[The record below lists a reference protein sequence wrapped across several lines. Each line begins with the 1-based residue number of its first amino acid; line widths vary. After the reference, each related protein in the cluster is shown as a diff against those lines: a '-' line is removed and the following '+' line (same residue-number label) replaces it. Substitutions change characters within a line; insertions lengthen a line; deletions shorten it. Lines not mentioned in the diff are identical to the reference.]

1 MKYRK
6 HYFKNYLKIFAIFTR
21 THLFWSLFAIKLQ
34 VSIPET
40 FFRRD
45 SNTGLF
51 SVNNAIFWE
60 HLFSRTSLNGYFSV
74 FFIFSLIL
82 QNILWTIDNWDW
94 DNCWKIPKLFDQA
107 NLKQICVILQ
117 FSCIQLRIRPI
128 SWNFGLFAERA
139 CLTKILIV
147 WFQEC
152 NFIGSTLFSV
162 P

>member
-74 FFIFSLIL
+74 FSFSASFYKIYYELLIIEIS
-82 QNILWTIDNWDW
+82 NT
-94 DNCWKIPKLFDQA
+94 CWKIPKLFDQA